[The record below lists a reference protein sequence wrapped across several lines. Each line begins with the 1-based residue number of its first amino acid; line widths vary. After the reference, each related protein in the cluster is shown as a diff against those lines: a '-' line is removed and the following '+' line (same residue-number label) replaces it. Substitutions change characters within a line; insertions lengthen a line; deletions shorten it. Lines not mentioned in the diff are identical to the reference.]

1 MQRALVGVLLF
12 ALALGSAL
20 VALRAH
26 RRRNQAI
33 MGGLA
38 LLLVLAAA
46 GVLWWPGGGS
56 SAPLAS
62 SVRLYVGT
70 HDSLV
75 ALQASTGSVVWTFPA
90 AFGTGQLP
98 AVVGGVA
105 YYVVPES
112 GVMPESGTVY
122 AINAKNGSLL
132 WHTRLN
138 GAGGYSTPAVDGGV
152 VYVSSRKGVDALNAR
167 DGSRRWHVELDTSA
181 SNSSAP
187 TLANDMIY
195 FGAGWQRYPEPPP
208 PTAACVCLYAL
219 RASDGSVVWTYPTSD
234 FVFDAPTVVNGVVY
248 GSDSIDGLF
257 ALRASDGKLLWSRP
271 DMVSIPTVVQGV
283 IYVGGRDDRLHAL
296 SARDGSQVWQAG
308 PLGCGSPTVSD
319 GGVIYIG
326 GTAGLVALRASDGKL
341 LWCSKTHFDT
351 QHVFSTPVVSQGV
364 IFVRVFCTYGSIF
377 CEDQVLALKASDGS
391 VYWSKT
397 LVLPSDPVL
406 ELEQPSPAG

>member
-12 ALALGSAL
+12 ALAVG
-20 VALRAH
+20 VGFIALRAA

-33 MGGLA
+33 MGGFA

-46 GVLWWPGGGS
+46 GVLWWPFGGTP
-56 SAPLAS
+56 APLAS

-70 HDSLV
+70 HDSMV

-152 VYVSSRKGVDALNAR
+152 VYVSSVKGVDALNAR
-167 DGSRRWHVELDTSA
+167 DGSHLWHVELDTSA
-181 SNSSAP
+181 SNPSAP
-187 TLANDMIY
+187 TLTNGMLY

-208 PTAACVCLYAL
+208 PTAACLCLYAL

-234 FVFDAPTVVNGVVY
+234 FVYDAPTVVDGVVY
-248 GSDSIDGLF
+248 GSDVIDGLF
-257 ALRASDGKLLWSRP
+257 ALRASDGKVLWTRP
-271 DMVSIPTVVQGV
+271 DTEGGSPTVVQGV
-283 IYVGGRDDRLHAL
+283 VYVSRRDDHLTHAL
-296 SARDGSQVWQAG
+296 SARDGSQIWQGGPVG
-308 PLGCGSPTVSD
+308 PLTVSD
-319 GGVIYIG
+319 GVVYIG
-326 GTAGLVALRASDGKL
+326 VTAGLVALRASDGTH
-341 LWCSKTHFDT
+341 LWDSRTSYDTH
-351 QHVFSTPVVSQGV
+351 HLFSAPVVSQGV
-364 IFVRVFCTYGSIF
+364 VFVRVYCTNGSIF
-377 CEDQVLALKASDGS
+377 CQDQVLALKASDGS

-406 ELEQPSPAG
+406 DMEQTSPAG

>member
-20 VALRAH
+20 VALRA
-26 RRRNQAI
+26 RRRRDQAI

-38 LLLVLAAA
+38 LLLVLAAV
-46 GVLWWPGGGS
+46 GVLWWPFGGGTP
-56 SAPLAS
+56 APLAS

-75 ALQASTGSVVWTFPA
+75 ALQASTGSVVWTFPTNGDA
-90 AFGTGQLP
+90 RMP
-98 AVVGGVA
+98 AVVDGVVYFEVPDGG
-105 YYVVPES
+105 
-112 GVMPESGTVY
+112 GTFGTVY
-122 AINAKNGSLL
+122 ALNARDGSRR
-132 WHTRLN
+132 WQTRVT
-138 GAGGYSTPAVDGGV
+138 GAAVAFTPAVGGGV
-152 VYVSSRKGVDALNAR
+152 VYVTSVKGVDALNAR

-195 FGAGWQRYPEPPP
+195 FGAGWAAYATYPPRP
-208 PTAACVCLYAL
+208 PTAACVCIYAL
-219 RASDGSVVWTYPTSD
+219 RASDGAVVWTYPTSD
-234 FVFDAPTVVNGVVY
+234 FVFDAPKVVDGVVY
-248 GSDSIDGLF
+248 GSDFIDGLI

-271 DMVSIPTVVQGV
+271 DMVGTPTIVQGV
-283 IYVGGRDDRLHAL
+283 IYLYGRDDRFHAL
-296 SARDGSQVWQAG
+296 SARDGSQIWQG
-308 PLGCGSPTVSD
+308 GQIPCGAPTVSD
-319 GGVIYIG
+319 GVIYIG
-326 GTAGLVALRASDGKL
+326 GTAGMVALRASDCKL
-341 LWCSKTHFDT
+341 LWRSKTHFDT
-351 QHVFSTPVVSQGV
+351 QHVFSTPLVSQGV